1 MWILRKTFAQLETA
15 AVTETMLNLLMKTRD
30 NTQFVASIN
39 VSMTDKSLFDA
50 MRGGAPK
57 RDAGNNNGSSLR
69 NG

>member
-1 MWILRKTFAQLETA
+1 
-15 AVTETMLNLLMKTRD
+15 MLNLLMKTRD

-69 NG
+69 NGQA